1 MAASVSAAGAMPTF
15 EGQSKIGTA
24 RPAAAA
30 VEAASGRGRTG
41 ARGALALM
49 LGVVVLWAGLLA
61 VILRVAALR
70 PEDDGKVFVVFPPA
84 TAPAEAFGAIVA
96 AGGEPVRAALG
107 DWAWIAHAEG
117 PGFVG
122 RLERNGALAAFRGA
136 PVGLSLAGCFAW
148 ATDRPLAHD
157 PLARALEARNGVEG
171 P

>member
-1 MAASVSAAGAMPTF
+1 MPTS
-15 EGQSKIGTA
+15 EGQSEGGTA
-24 RPAAAA
+24 RPSADAA
-30 VEAASGRGRTG
+30 EGASGRDRRTSAG
-41 ARGALALM
+41 GALALM
-49 LGVVVLWAGLLA
+49 VGVVVLWAGVLA
-61 VILRVAALR
+61 AILRVAALG
-70 PEDDGKVFVVFPPA
+70 PEDGGKVFVVFPPA
-84 TAPAEAFGAIVA
+84 TAPAEAFAAIVA

-148 ATDRPLAHD
+148 ATDRPLPHD
-157 PLARALEARNGVEG
+157 PLARAIGARAGAAG